1 MYPTAMAN
9 RERVCSVSSRSKIVV
24 RSDKS
29 SNQPR
34 VEKYKR
40 ELGRAL
46 ATLDGVRIYH
56 NKTEILIRWKARE
69 VRYFPE
75 DSFRV
80 LYGKRKF
87 ENVSIEDLANLVR
100 TGKMRGVDVA

>member
-1 MYPTAMAN
+1 MP
-9 RERVCSVSSRSKIVV
+9 SRNKIVV

-29 SNQPR
+29 PTQPR
-34 VEKYKR
+34 IEKYKR

-46 ATLDGVRIYH
+46 AALEDVRIYH

-69 VRYFPE
+69 IRYFPE

-87 ENVSIEDLANLVR
+87 ENVSVEDLATLVR
-100 TGKMRGVDVA
+100 TGKMRGVDLA